1 MRVLAISKRII
12 RELLRDKRTLAL
24 MFVAPIIIMWL
35 MNVMFSANTNT
46 DVTIARVD
54 TSGQVVKNLQDTKHV
69 TLKKYADLEQ
79 AKEDMKSGEVDAIL
93 TQEDGDKELKVL
105 YANTDASKTAVVKQA
120 LKSAIAKDSTSQ
132 LVDGMKGLSTK
143 LKQVQESLPPQAQKQ
158 LANQEVSPKI
168 SKVSLK
174 ESYNYGNKDSNFF
187 NKMIPILMGYI
198 VFFFV
203 FLISGM
209 ALLKERTSGTLDRL
223 LATPVKRSDIVFGY
237 LLAYGL
243 LAVVQTLVI
252 VFATVWLLDIEVV
265 GNIGY
270 VIMVNVLM
278 ALVALVFGILL
289 STLAKSEFQMMQF
302 IPLIVIPQ
310 IFFSGLIPLDSMA
323 SWVRVIGTILPL
335 SYSGDALTKVM
346 MRGQGFLAISN
357 DLWILLLFV
366 VVLTI
371 LNIWGMKRYRKVWGT
386 KSVYHLLSRL
396 TTRTA
401 RALLYAPH

>member
-1 MRVLAISKRII
+1 MRILAISKRII
-12 RELLRDKRTLAL
+12 KEMLRDKRTLAL

-35 MNVMFSANTNT
+35 MNVMFSANTTT

-69 TLKKYADLEQ
+69 TLKNYTSLKQ
-79 AKEDMKSGEVDAIL
+79 AKADMKTGQVDAVL
-93 TQEDGDKELKVL
+93 TQKGDKELKVR

-120 LKSAIAKDSTSQ
+120 LKAAIAKDSTSQ

-168 SKVSLK
+168 SKISLK

-366 VVLTI
+366 VILTI
-371 LNIWGMKRYRKVWGT
+371 LNIWGMKRYRKV
-386 KSVYHLLSRL
+386 
-396 TTRTA
+396 
-401 RALLYAPH
+401 

>member
-1 MRVLAISKRII
+1 MRILAISKRII
-12 RELLRDKRTLAL
+12 KEMLRDKRTLAL

-35 MNVMFSANTNT
+35 MNVMFSANTTT

-54 TSGQVVKNLQDTKHV
+54 TSGQVVKNLEDTKHV
-69 TLKKYADLEQ
+69 TLEKYASLKR
-79 AKEDMKSGEVDAIL
+79 AKEDMKTGKVDAIL
-93 TQEDGDKELKVL
+93 TEDGDKYLRVL
-105 YANTDASKTAVVKQA
+105 YANTDASKTAVVRQA
-120 LKSAIAKDSTSQ
+120 LKAAIAKDSTSQ
-132 LVDGMKGLSTK
+132 LADGMKQLTTK
-143 LKQVQESLPPQAQKQ
+143 LKQIQASLPPQMQTQKP
-158 LANQEVSPKI
+158 LASQQV

-174 ESYNYGNKDSNFF
+174 ESYNYGDKDSNFF

-366 VVLTI
+366 VILTI
-371 LNIWGMKRYRKVWGT
+371 LNIWGMKRYRKV
-386 KSVYHLLSRL
+386 
-396 TTRTA
+396 
-401 RALLYAPH
+401 

>member
-1 MRVLAISKRII
+1 MRILAISKRII
-12 RELLRDKRTLAL
+12 KEMLRDKRTLAL

-35 MNVMFSANTNT
+35 MNVMFSANTTT

-69 TLKKYADLEQ
+69 TLKNYTSLKQ
-79 AKEDMKSGEVDAIL
+79 AKADMKTGQVDAVL
-93 TQEDGDKELKVL
+93 TQKGDKELKVR
-105 YANTDASKTAVVKQA
+105 YANTDATKTTMIRQV
-120 LKSAIAKDSTSQ
+120 LKAAIAKDSTSQ
-132 LVDGMKGLSTK
+132 LADGMKQLTTK
-143 LKQVQESLPPQAQKQ
+143 LKQIQASLPPQMQTQKP
-158 LANQEVSPKI
+158 LASQQV

-174 ESYNYGNKDSNFF
+174 ESYNYGDKDSNFF
-187 NKMIPILMGYI
+187 NKMIPIMMGFI

-252 VFATVWLLDIEVV
+252 VFATIWLLDIEVV
-265 GNIGY
+265 GNVAY
-270 VIMVNVLM
+270 VILVNVLM
-278 ALVALVFGILL
+278 ALVALAFGILL

-310 IFFSGLIPLDSMA
+310 FFFSGLIPLDSMA
-323 SWVRVIGTILPL
+323 SWVRVIGKFLPL
-335 SYSGDALTKVM
+335 PYSGDALTKVM
-346 MRGQGFLAISN
+346 MRGQGLSAVSTDI
-357 DLWILLLFV
+357 WVLLFFV
-366 VVLTI
+366 MILTVC
-371 LNIWGMKRYRKVWGT
+371 NIWGMKRYRKV
-386 KSVYHLLSRL
+386 
-396 TTRTA
+396 
-401 RALLYAPH
+401 

>member
-1 MRVLAISKRII
+1 MRILAISKRII
-12 RELLRDKRTLAL
+12 KEMLRDKRTLAL

-35 MNVMFSANTNT
+35 MNVMFSANTTT

-69 TLKKYADLEQ
+69 TLKNYTSLKQ
-79 AKEDMKSGEVDAIL
+79 AKADMKTGQVDAVL
-93 TQEDGDKELKVL
+93 TQKGDKELKVR
-105 YANTDASKTAVVKQA
+105 YANTDATKTTMIRQV
-120 LKSAIAKDSTSQ
+120 LKAAIAKDSTSQ
-132 LVDGMKGLSTK
+132 LADGMKQLTTK
-143 LKQVQESLPPQAQKQ
+143 LKQIQASLPPQMQTQKP
-158 LANQEVSPKI
+158 LASQQV

-174 ESYNYGNKDSNFF
+174 ESYNYGDKDSNFF
-187 NKMIPILMGYI
+187 NKMIPIMMGFI

-366 VVLTI
+366 VILTI
-371 LNIWGMKRYRKVWGT
+371 LNIWGMKRYWKV
-386 KSVYHLLSRL
+386 
-396 TTRTA
+396 
-401 RALLYAPH
+401 

>member
-1 MRVLAISKRII
+1 MRILAISKRII
-12 RELLRDKRTLAL
+12 KEMLRDKRTLAL

-35 MNVMFSANTNT
+35 MNVMFSANTTT

-69 TLKKYADLEQ
+69 TLKNYTSLKQ
-79 AKEDMKSGEVDAIL
+79 AKADMKTGQVDAVL
-93 TQEDGDKELKVL
+93 TQKGDKELKVR
-105 YANTDASKTAVVKQA
+105 YANTDATKTTMIRQV
-120 LKSAIAKDSTSQ
+120 LKAAIAKDSTSQ
-132 LVDGMKGLSTK
+132 LADGMKQLTTK
-143 LKQVQESLPPQAQKQ
+143 LKQIQASLPPQMQTQKP
-158 LANQEVSPKI
+158 LASQQV

-174 ESYNYGNKDSNFF
+174 ESYNYGDKDSNFF
-187 NKMIPILMGYI
+187 NKMIPIMMGFI

-252 VFATVWLLDIEVV
+252 VFATIWILDIEVV
-265 GNIGY
+265 GNVAY
-270 VIMVNVLM
+270 VILVNVLM
-278 ALVALVFGILL
+278 ALVALAFGILL

-310 IFFSGLIPLDSMA
+310 FFFSGLIPLDSMA
-323 SWVRVIGTILPL
+323 SWVRVIGKFLPL
-335 SYSGDALTKVM
+335 PYSGDALTKVM
-346 MRGQGFLAISN
+346 MRGQGLSAVSTDI
-357 DLWILLLFV
+357 WVLLFFV
-366 VVLTI
+366 MILTVC
-371 LNIWGMKRYRKVWGT
+371 NIWGMKRYRKV
-386 KSVYHLLSRL
+386 
-396 TTRTA
+396 
-401 RALLYAPH
+401 